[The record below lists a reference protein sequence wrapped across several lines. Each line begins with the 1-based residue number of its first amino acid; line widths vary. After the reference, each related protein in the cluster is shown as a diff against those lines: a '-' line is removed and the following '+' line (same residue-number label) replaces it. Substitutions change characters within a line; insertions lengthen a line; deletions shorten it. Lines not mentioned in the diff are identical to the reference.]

1 MTATLDP
8 LFGSRDRAKL
18 IKLFVFNREAMFT
31 SAEAATRAQVR
42 AAAVRRELNA
52 LVKTGLIRRK
62 AKGYMTRP
70 DFPFLVE
77 LYQLLIK
84 GAAYDREGIVQRI
97 TKLGKIKLIVVTGV
111 FTQTPESR
119 IDLLVVGDGI
129 KTGKLE
135 GTIKTIEAEV
145 GRELRY
151 ASLTVADFKYR
162 LGIYDRLV
170 RDVMDYPHEKVLN
183 RLGV

>member
-1 MTATLDP
+1 
-8 LFGSRDRAKL
+8 
-18 IKLFVFNREAMFT
+18 
-31 SAEAATRAQVR
+31 
-42 AAAVRRELNA
+42 
-52 LVKTGLIRRK
+52 
-62 AKGYMTRP
+62 
-70 DFPFLVE
+70 
-77 LYQLLIK
+77 
-84 GAAYDREGIVQRI
+84 VQRI